1 MSVMEEPRAEQD
13 LTEQPQAR
21 PGKLPMAGKIL
32 VAVLL
37 LCEAFACFV
46 GARPSLE
53 GKVDLRPFYAAG
65 AIVRS
70 GQVSRLYDYDYQRQV
85 QDALVGPRAGALPF
99 LYPPF
104 AALLFVPL
112 SLLPYRDAFFVQ
124 AAANLALLFAASL
137 LLRPWLPA
145 LGQRSRALLP
155 ALYGCLFAVS
165 VALMQG
171 QISFVLLVICCGS
184 YALLR
189 RGSSF
194 LAGLVLSLA
203 LMKFQL
209 ALPVFLLF
217 LVWRRWRFVRGFVA
231 GAACAAGVSWAMVGS
246 AGLATYWSS
255 LFGIA
260 SQSAANAAA
269 AKVRYGMSPSE
280 MPNLHGLAY
289 GLSQG
294 AHWGQWLNVVLCV
307 LVLVWAARQSA
318 SMLVALP
325 AAMLVS
331 YHMQPHDLTLLLLP
345 LSFILDDALGRMLG
359 GVRTT
364 PPQPRN
370 FGIALVCAL
379 LLLTFPLEPILMA
392 HGIHYFVVA
401 AVAISMVLAARRESS
416 FAGIGCQQGNPG
428 SDAIPASVA
437 SRILLGEMRE
447 S

>member
-1 MSVMEEPRAEQD
+1 MSVMEEPMAERSPAEQY
-13 LTEQPQAR
+13 LAEQHLAEQPQAR
-21 PGKLPMAGKIL
+21 SGKLPMAGKIL

-37 LCEAFACFV
+37 LCEALACFV
-46 GARPSLE
+46 GAKPSLE

-70 GQVSRLYDYDYQRQV
+70 GQASRLYDYDYQRQV
-85 QDALVGPRAGALPF
+85 QDARVGQRAGALPF

-124 AAANLALLFAASL
+124 VAANLALLFGASL

-145 LGQRSRALLP
+145 LGRRSRALLP

-171 QISFVLLVICCGS
+171 QISFVLLVLCCGS

-217 LVWRRWRFVRGFVA
+217 LVWRRWRFVWGFVA
-231 GAACAAGVSWAMVGS
+231 GAGCAAGVSWAMVGR
-246 AGLATYWSS
+246 AGLAAYWRS
-255 LFGIA
+255 LSGIA

-269 AKVRYGMSPSE
+269 AKVRYGMLPSE
-280 MPNLHGLAY
+280 MPNLHGLTY
-289 GLSQG
+289 GLSHG
-294 AHWGQWLNVVLCV
+294 APWGQWLNVILCV

-331 YHMQPHDLTLLLLP
+331 YHMQPHDLILLLLP
-345 LSFILDDALGRMLG
+345 LSFILDDVLGRMMG
-359 GVRTT
+359 GVSAT
-364 PPQPRN
+364 PSLPRSL
-370 FGIALVCAL
+370 GIALVCAL
-379 LLLTFPLEPILMA
+379 LLLTFPLEPTLMA
-392 HGIHYFVVA
+392 HGIHYFVAA
-401 AVAISMVLAARRESS
+401 AVGISMVLAARRESS
-416 FAGIGCQQGNPG
+416 FA
-428 SDAIPASVA
+428 ASVA
-437 SRILLGEMRE
+437 SRGTPALRQFQLQ
-447 S
+447 